1 MKEVIA
7 TALASFFALV
17 SGFFLH
23 RAMTWGA
30 LAPAEA
36 MSTEAALEAAL
47 VGGLSDAWIAF
58 LAACLVLL
66 AGAARLHRHVAWGLV
81 FVVAIG
87 AAGHQAYVEYFRFQI
102 VPFHMSYVTDV
113 EFIKANG
120 RSLLDWRVLAS
131 FVAILGIGA
140 AILRLDAFRGLSLRR
155 LVITGLLLGLAT
167 LAGHNRNIV
176 LRMRWFIP
184 ENLQLNTL
192 ERLYVSLASSRL
204 PKELTPAEL
213 EYLRRALGAPKDAAA
228 LTDVIARPP
237 PADAEVDPLGREL
250 RRAFTQAREAGRKP
264 LALAVLLESWRPAE
278 TGIFAQGKASLT
290 PHLDA
295 LAQRSVVF
303 VNAYGTGSVTRGAQ
317 EAVYC
322 AYLGSRDTSMMRG
335 RTIVTPT
342 CLPDLVAKRGD
353 VATFWYHGG
362 EGRFDSQAA
371 FWKER
376 RVGEIL
382 SQKDFPDSTPRTGWG
397 VGDLSFLA
405 TASRRLEQLMA
416 TTRASAILGMALTVT
431 NHIPWR
437 LPDDAP
443 PHIQRLAAGVG
454 HPSWATTAYAD
465 EALGRFLERLQSS
478 GLWQNTLL
486 VLVSDHG
493 TSAPPYADIYGTDPA
508 AAERL
513 QSHVNLVVAGG
524 LVDQVLEATGQG
536 AVVRREIVSQ
546 ADVGGFFAYL
556 LGLQDASFLGEA
568 LFAKARRAPVL
579 SDLEQGLFNPGTGKF
594 FSNHDVVDAVAD
606 GRPEDEQL
614 SLLYFRA
621 FLQYIS
627 DRRAS
632 RGASPGL

>member
-7 TALASFFALV
+7 TALATFFALV

-36 MSTEAALEAAL
+36 MGTQAALEAAL
-47 VGGLSDAWIAF
+47 VGGLSDTWIAF
-58 LAACLVLL
+58 LASCLVLA
-66 AGAARLHRHVAWGLV
+66 AGAARIHRFVAWGLLF
-81 FVVAIG
+81 FVAVS
-87 AAGHQAYVEYFRFQI
+87 AAGHQAYAEYFRFQI
-102 VPFHMSYVTDV
+102 VPFHMSYMTDV

-120 RSLLDWRVLAS
+120 GSLLDWRVLAT
-131 FVAILGIGA
+131 FVGILGIGA
-140 AILRLDAFRGLSLRR
+140 AILRLDAFRALSLRR
-155 LVITGLLLGLAT
+155 LVTTGLILGLAT

-176 LRMRWFIP
+176 LRMRWFVP

-192 ERLYVSLASSRL
+192 ERLYVSFASSRL
-204 PKELTPAEL
+204 PRELTPAEL
-213 EYLRRALGAPKDAAA
+213 EYLRRALGAPQDAAA
-228 LTDVIARPP
+228 LNELIARPP
-237 PADAEVDPLGREL
+237 PADAEVDQLGREL
-250 RRAFTQAREAGRKP
+250 RRAFTQARDAGRKP

-278 TGIFAQGKASLT
+278 TGFFAPDKASLT
-290 PHLDA
+290 PQLDA
-295 LAQRSVVF
+295 LARRSIVF
-303 VNAYGTGSVTRGAQ
+303 TNAYGTGSVTRGAQ

-335 RTIVTPT
+335 RAIVAPT

-405 TASRRLEQLMA
+405 TASGRLEQLMA
-416 TTRASAILGMALTVT
+416 TTPASAVLGMVLTVT

-437 LPDDAP
+437 LPDDASP
-443 PHIQRLAAGVG
+443 QIRQLAAGVG

-465 EALGRFLERLQSS
+465 EALGRFLKRLQTS
-478 GLWQNTLL
+478 GLWQDTLL

-493 TSAPPYADIYGTDPA
+493 TSVPPYADIYGGDPA
-508 AAERL
+508 APERL
-513 QSHVNLVVAGG
+513 QSHVNLIVAGG
-524 LVDQVLEATGQG
+524 LVDQVLAASGQS
-536 AVVRREIVSQ
+536 AVARRELVSQ
-546 ADVGGFFAYL
+546 ADVGGFLAYL
-556 LGLQDASFLGEA
+556 LGLQDGSFLGET
-568 LFAKARRAPVL
+568 LFARARRAPVL

-594 FSNHDVVDAVAD
+594 FSNRDVVDAVAD
-606 GRPEDEQL
+606 GRPEDERL

-632 RGASPGL
+632 RGTSPDL